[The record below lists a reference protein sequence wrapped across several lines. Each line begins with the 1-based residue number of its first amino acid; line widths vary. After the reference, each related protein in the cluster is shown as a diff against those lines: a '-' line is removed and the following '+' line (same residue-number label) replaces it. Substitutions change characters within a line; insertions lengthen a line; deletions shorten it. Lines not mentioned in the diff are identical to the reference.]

1 MQQTEEE
8 MEHAR
13 WNFDATDTD
22 IVVCRDKHDKG
33 DKCEYERMHPEEVL
47 QLLNQYRAR
56 ILELDRLAAL
66 MVHNA
71 ADKGPA

>member
-1 MQQTEEE
+1 
-8 MEHAR
+8 MEHSR

-22 IVVCRDKHDKG
+22 IVVCRDNHDKG
-33 DKCEYERMHPEEVL
+33 DKCEYERMHPAEVL

-56 ILELDRLAAL
+56 ILELERLAAL

-71 ADKGPA
+71 

>member
-1 MQQTEEE
+1 

-22 IVVCRDKHDKG
+22 IVVCRDNHYKWE
-33 DKCEYERMHPEEVL
+33 KCGYERMPPEEVL

-56 ILELDRLAAL
+56 ILELERLAAL

-71 ADKGPA
+71 EIRGGEAVPLD